1 MQQKEDYYTKLANDK
16 VQTDKQLWDLKER
29 DQSFKQNKYE
39 EIIKKLEAETEKA
52 YTNIETS
59 RRQLDDQ
66 LEKQT

>member
-16 VQTDKQLWDLKER
+16 IQTDKQLWDLKER